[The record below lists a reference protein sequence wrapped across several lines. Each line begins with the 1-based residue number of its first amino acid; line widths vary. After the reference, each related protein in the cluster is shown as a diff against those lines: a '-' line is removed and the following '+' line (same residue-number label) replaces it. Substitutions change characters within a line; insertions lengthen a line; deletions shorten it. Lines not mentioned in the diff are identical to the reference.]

1 MSVCVVLRAREK
13 RQRERQTNTESE
25 ESNRYRERDSSRNRS
40 YHARTHAREKEIGNG
55 ELPVLPSRRSS
66 PQNAHQRTE
75 QNRTYAPR
83 LLFFLAQSPASR
95 FTSPVFLDVRMRTG
109 KASRE
114 KRQFLSCSLSLL
126 SISHFTLSHGS
137 AAPYGPSLA
146 VAGFPVI
153 PAQETQAAIFSV
165 THSPSRGITLLHV

>member
-1 MSVCVVLRAREK
+1 MSVCVVLRVREK

-55 ELPVLPSRRSS
+55 ELPVCDPIPRMRINVPNKTGLMLLVSYFFSRNLLLLASL
-66 PQNAHQRTE
+66 
-75 QNRTYAPR
+75 AP
-83 LLFFLAQSPASR
+83 FS
-95 FTSPVFLDVRMRTG
+95 DVRMRTG

-126 SISHFTLSHGS
+126 SISHFTLS
-137 AAPYGPSLA
+137 LT
-146 VAGFPVI
+146 
-153 PAQETQAAIFSV
+153 AQRRPTVLVSQ
-165 THSPSRGITLLHV
+165 

>member
-1 MSVCVVLRAREK
+1 MEVKLPCECLCCLRAREK
-13 RQRERQTNTESE
+13 RQREDRQTQRAKRVIDT
-25 ESNRYRERDSSRNRS
+25 
-40 YHARTHAREKEIGNG
+40 EKETVQFKESKLSRENTRKRKGNRKRG
-55 ELPVLPSRRSS
+55 AACFASRRSS

-114 KRQFLSCSLSLL
+114 KRQFLSCSLSIL
-126 SISHFTLSHGS
+126 SISHFTLSL
-137 AAPYGPSLA
+137 SLT
-146 VAGFPVI
+146 
-153 PAQETQAAIFSV
+153 AQRRPTVLVSQ
-165 THSPSRGITLLHV
+165 

>member
-1 MSVCVVLRAREK
+1 VSVCVVLRAIEK

-40 YHARTHAREKEIGNG
+40 YHARTHAREKEIGN
-55 ELPVLPSRRSS
+55 
-66 PQNAHQRTE
+66 
-75 QNRTYAPR
+75 APR

-126 SISHFTLSHGS
+126 SISHFTLT
-137 AAPYGPSLA
+137 
-146 VAGFPVI
+146 
-153 PAQETQAAIFSV
+153 AQRRPTVLVSQ
-165 THSPSRGITLLHV
+165 